1 MRKQITIQEAEV
13 LLDRYYEGF
22 TSGKEEKLVYAFLS
36 QKNLPEQFEAD
47 RALLQYFD
55 SRKKKSKVLIVPLLR
70 RASAVAASLI
80 IGITVV
86 HFLVSGK
93 PHSYAY
99 IDGKKVTNI
108 EQVKEQAVAS
118 LQTWNNSDRD
128 TDLDMD
134 ELINQQLQLFAK

>member
-1 MRKQITIQEAEV
+1 MRKRITIQEAKI

-36 QKNLPEQFEAD
+36 QKNLPEQFETD
-47 RALLQYFD
+47 KALLKYFD
-55 SRKKKSKVLIVPLLR
+55 SRKKKSNVQIVPLLR

-86 HFLVSGK
+86 HLLVSGQ

-108 EQVKEQAVAS
+108 EQVKEQAFAS
-118 LQTWNNSDRD
+118 LQTWNNSDNN